1 MPLTHLILLSLL
13 LDACIT
19 DSLSRGRHG
28 LIWLVRIML
37 MCIVL
42 FLIRVIGM
50 YIFLGV
56 SNVLGMRLFIQAR
69 QVSYDL
75 HLVLSFVYIIEYNR
89 LHLISFVRGIKKA
102 TVVSIL
108 YKQFRPPIVRS
119 RNGKTIQCTGG
130 ETFSSLDVV
139 TSFNQS
145 NSIANRFIDH

>member
-1 MPLTHLILLSLL
+1 
-13 LDACIT
+13 
-19 DSLSRGRHG
+19 
-28 LIWLVRIML
+28 

-50 YIFLGV
+50 FMFLGV
-56 SNVLGMRLFIQAR
+56 SKELDTRLFILVR
-69 QVSYDL
+69 QVSLMCILSVVVYDNRM
-75 HLVLSFVYIIEYNR
+75 YIIVNISN
-89 LHLISFVRGIKKA
+89 LICTGIKKA

-119 RNGKTIQCTGG
+119 RNGKIVQCTGG